1 LDPTPLL
8 RKLGEDE
15 IMSEFKK
22 ILEGEGVRLR
32 VLTRYETTEGEHKVL
47 TLHFKCGLYSNRAN
61 EQADWSCGWGY
72 PGVKIEWRTLHHYR
86 NSDDPTNY
94 VSEPQQEA
102 RRYFQEWEPTAL
114 EVMGSLVSDA
124 RCVKDVTARD
134 FCSEFGYVDD
144 DGSMSRKGLDTYLAC
159 QDAEHKLRDL
169 LGWTAFN
176 KVMELDQED
185 IEGEG

>member
-1 LDPTPLL
+1 
-8 RKLGEDE
+8 
-15 IMSEFKK
+15 MSEFKK
-22 ILEGEGVRLR
+22 ILEEEGVRLR
-32 VLTRYETTEGEHKVL
+32 VLNRYETAEGKGRVL
-47 TLHFKCGLYSNRAN
+47 TLHFKCELASNKGS

-72 PGVKIEWRTLHHYR
+72 PGVKIEKRTLRYYR
-86 NSDDPTNY
+86 IEDNPTNY
-94 VSEPQQEA
+94 VGEPQQEA
-102 RRYFQEWEPTAL
+102 HREFLEWKPTAL

-159 QDAEHKLRDL
+159 QDSEHKLRDL
-169 LGWTAFN
+169 LGWTALN